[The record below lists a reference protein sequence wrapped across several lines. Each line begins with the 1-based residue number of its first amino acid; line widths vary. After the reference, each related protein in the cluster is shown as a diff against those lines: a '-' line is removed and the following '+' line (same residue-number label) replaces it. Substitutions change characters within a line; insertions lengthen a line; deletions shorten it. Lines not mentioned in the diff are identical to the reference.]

1 MILEQREF
9 LKEVEDGTARLKQL
23 NYNELVEE
31 VNKDLKYI
39 QEMNN
44 PLVLKQEKDQMIKQ
58 EELRKEKVLE
68 NVKKFVWPMYFIGFT
83 CYAMFVVAYIGQQR
97 RIEKNQARIDREDNI
112 KSYSCHFM
120 YGLFPVSLFFSTCFI
135 NSQSL
140 ALFSSIFSLD
150 NTCLRLASSCC
161 QLNSNAR
168 SGD

>member
-58 EELRKEKVLE
+58 EELRKE
-68 NVKKFVWPMYFIGFT
+68 
-83 CYAMFVVAYIGQQR
+83 
-97 RIEKNQARIDREDNI
+97 
-112 KSYSCHFM
+112 
-120 YGLFPVSLFFSTCFI
+120 
-135 NSQSL
+135 
-140 ALFSSIFSLD
+140 
-150 NTCLRLASSCC
+150 
-161 QLNSNAR
+161 
-168 SGD
+168 